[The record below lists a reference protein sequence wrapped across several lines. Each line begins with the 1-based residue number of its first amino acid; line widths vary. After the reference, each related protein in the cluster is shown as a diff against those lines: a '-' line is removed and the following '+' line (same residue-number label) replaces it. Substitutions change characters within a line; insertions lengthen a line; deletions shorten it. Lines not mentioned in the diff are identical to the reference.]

1 MCHISSGGQTIGF
14 VFYFPIFVVCPLCCK
29 DVPSFDSNL
38 SICVI
43 FCQVDKLLALFFI
56 FHCLYV
62 CPLYC
67 KDVLSFDSSLSIYG
81 TEYFSMCHCARFSQI
96 RSYTNT
102 HMFLMD
108 ELLYMLYVL
117 HYSLNRSSSLIL

>member
-29 DVPSFDSNL
+29 DVPSFDSSL

-43 FCQVDKLLALFFI
+43 FCQVDKRLALFFI

-67 KDVLSFDSSLSIYG
+67 KDVLSFDSSCQYMVLSILV
-81 TEYFSMCHCARFSQI
+81 CAIVPGFHKSGHTQ
-96 RSYTNT
+96 T
-102 HMFLMD
+102 HTCF
-108 ELLYMLYVL
+108 
-117 HYSLNRSSSLIL
+117 